1 MKLNCLH
8 PLSLG
13 IQAFLII
20 DIIIVI
26 MDVSWKRRWMD
37 IIQGQKDEID
47 YKIQQIMIN
56 LASNNFS
63 N

>member
-8 PLSLG
+8 PLNPG
-13 IQAFLII
+13 IRAFLII
-20 DIIIVI
+20 DKIIVI
-26 MDVSWKRRWMD
+26 MDVSWERRWMD